1 MCLEAFKP
9 TFSIFSF
16 LSNVHF
22 IMDDSNISSNNTRSI
37 GSLETWEPADKSF
50 SKHILKTGH
59 SDETPCI
66 GALCTVFIISVG
78 M

>member
-1 MCLEAFKP
+1 M
-9 TFSIFSF
+9 
-16 LSNVHF
+16 
-22 IMDDSNISSNNTRSI
+22 NTRSI